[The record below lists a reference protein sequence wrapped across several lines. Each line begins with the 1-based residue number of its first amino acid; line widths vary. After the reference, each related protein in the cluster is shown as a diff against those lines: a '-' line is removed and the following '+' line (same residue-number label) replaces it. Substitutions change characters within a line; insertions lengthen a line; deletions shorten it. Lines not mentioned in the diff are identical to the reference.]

1 MNNHALEN
9 RNMGDNMSGD
19 EEHQI
24 VARKALP
31 ILIELAKARKRITYG
46 DLARKLEIEAYGY
59 PMSQMLGS
67 IVTTLDALGEQWEE
81 KLPRLTTLVV
91 KSATGYPSFPPG
103 RSNEDFDVDFD
114 HIYEYPKWDAV
125 QKKLLLDASDAD
137 MEYELFSKRQKR
149 YRGEVPDVYQ
159 YETIPDNLRVQIL
172 YIWEKVW
179 GEVDLNDFGET
190 VGSDLAIEAYRSIRD
205 MLCEEYGVL
214 DLGEDEGFDV
224 KSDDSYWVVR
234 SFFFDTKDIDKAI
247 DVIEVSFRYIDQ
259 AFRMFHKSKSEGQSN
274 ELGNTSRHRRR
285 PAPGEI
291 LPMIRPPTGLLSS
304 PGISPDKAIALLNQ
318 RFSEHNVGYQYV
330 SGEIIRVDSEV
341 IHSEVVNPVLG
352 LLSNP
357 IYAGA
362 NDEFRMAL
370 KYYRQG
376 EPKACI
382 TNCHNAFES
391 CLKTICRKR
400 EWHYDDKRA
409 TAKELINIVL
419 KENLIPDFMESHFSG
434 FRSALAS
441 GVSTLRNR
449 TAGHGQGSEIV
460 PVPDYMAAYA
470 LHLTASNI
478 LLLVRADAEMENV

>member
-1 MNNHALEN
+1 MF
-9 RNMGDNMSGD
+9 G
-19 EEHQI
+19 EEAHHI
-24 VARKALP
+24 AAREAFP
-31 ILIELAKARKRITYG
+31 ILIELAKACDTIKYST
-46 DLARKLEIEAYGY
+46 LADKLDISAYGY

-67 IVTTLDALGEQWEE
+67 IVTTLAQLGKQWNEE
-81 KLPRLTTLVV
+81 LPHLTVLVV
-91 KSATGYPSFPPG
+91 RYDTGYPSYPSGTP
-103 RSNEDFDVDFD
+103 NEVFDAEFER
-114 HIYEYPKWDAV
+114 IYKYPKWDAV
-125 QKKLLLDASDAD
+125 QHALLPDASDAE

-149 YRGEVPDVYQ
+149 LRGEVPDVYQ
-159 YETIPDNLRVQIL
+159 YDTIPDNLRVQVF

-234 SFFFDTKDIDKAI
+234 SFFFDTKDIDEAI
-247 DVIEVSFRYIDQ
+247 DVIEFSFRYIEQ
-259 AFRMFHKSKSEGQSN
+259 EFRKFHKGKSG
-274 ELGNTSRHRRR
+274 ELGDASRHRHR
-285 PAPGEI
+285 PAPVETVKI
-291 LPMIRPPTGLLSS
+291 PVYDAIFRHTPVLVSP
-304 PGISPDKAIALLNQ
+304 PGISPDKAIELLNR
-318 RFSEHNVGYQYV
+318 RFIEHNVGYQYV

-341 IHSEVVNPVLG
+341 THSEVVKPVLG
-352 LLSNP
+352 LLSDP

-370 KYYRQG
+370 RHYRHG

-391 CLKTICRKR
+391 CLKTICQKR
-400 EWHYDDKRA
+400 GWHYDDKRA
-409 TAKELINIVL
+409 NAKDLINIVL

-449 TAGHGQGSEIV
+449 TAGHGQGPEIV
-460 PVPDYMAAYA
+460 QVPDYMAVYA
-470 LHLTASNI
+470 LNLTASNI
-478 LLLVRADAEMENV
+478 LLLVRADENLEKE